1 MEGKQRMKR
10 FLSVFLFFLCGTL
23 YSSEYIWDFINALVR
38 NDFSV
43 IENIVKENINKIPSE
58 EKRLLMNFSLNYC
71 WGENANKAMD
81 ILEKYNIHPNGYDL
95 FTAINRNQPDIV
107 INSIMGRGVQA
118 NGEILLL
125 LMEKQRF
132 NLAVQLIEAGI
143 NVNYQYPLSKSYA
156 DGMTPLLYACKWNN
170 FELVKM
176 LVDYGANVQTRD
188 KNGNTALSMAR
199 ANGNNQIA
207 NFLLENGAV
216 ESGNYFPSQQ
226 STGITGF
233 LEGQAV
239 FQTGT
244 YYVLGGNISMR
255 FSGNANSGSI
265 NYLVN
270 GMSRTGVYKVEG
282 SNLSLAMDGR
292 TFTYKVD
299 SNVSFSGNGEVW
311 VKSGN

>member
-1 MEGKQRMKR
+1 MKR
-10 FLSVFLFFLCGTL
+10 FLPVVLFFLYGTL
-23 YSSEYIWDFINALVR
+23 YSSEYIWDFINALAK
-38 NDFSV
+38 NDFPA
-43 IENIVKENINKIPSE
+43 IENILKENINKIPAE

-71 WGENANKAMD
+71 WGENAIKAID
-81 ILEKYNIHPNGYDL
+81 ILERYNIRPNGYDL

-107 INSIMGRGVQA
+107 IQSLMNRGVQA

-125 LMEKQRF
+125 LTEKQRF
-132 NLAVQLIEAGI
+132 NVAAQLIEAGVD
-143 NVNYQYPLSKSYA
+143 VNYQYPLSKNYA

-176 LVDYGANVQTRD
+176 LVEYGANVHTRD
-188 KNGNTALSMAR
+188 KNGSAALAIAR
-199 ANGNNQIA
+199 VNGNNQIA
-207 NFLLENGAV
+207 DFLIEKGAV
-216 ESGNYFPSQQ
+216 ESGNYLPPQQ
-226 STGITGF
+226 STGISGF
-233 LEGQAV
+233 LENQTA

-270 GMSRTGVYKVEG
+270 GISRTGVYKVEG

-299 SNVSFSGNGEVW
+299 SGMSFSGNGEVW
-311 VKSGN
+311 VRSGN

>member
-1 MEGKQRMKR
+1 MKN
-10 FLSVFLFFLCGTL
+10 FLTVLLFFLCGTL
-23 YSSEYIWDFINALVR
+23 YSSEYIWDFIDALAK
-38 NDFSV
+38 NDFSAV
-43 IENIVKENINKIPSE
+43 ENILKKNINKIPAE

-71 WGENANKAMD
+71 RGENAIKAMD
-81 ILEKYNIHPNGYDL
+81 ILERYNIRPTGYDL

-107 INSIMGRGVQA
+107 IYSIMNRGAQA

-125 LMEKQRF
+125 LTEKQRF
-132 NLAVQLIEAGI
+132 DVAAQLIEAGI
-143 NVNYQYPLSKSYA
+143 DVNYQYPLSKSYA

-170 FELVKM
+170 FELVKI
-176 LVDYGANVQTRD
+176 LVEHGANIQTKD
-188 KNGNTALSMAR
+188 KNGSTALSIAR
-199 ANGNNQIA
+199 VNGNNQIV

-216 ESGNYFPSQQ
+216 ESGNYLPPRQG
-226 STGITGF
+226 TGVSSF
-233 LEGQAV
+233 LENQAA

-244 YYVLGGNISMR
+244 YYVLGGSISMR

-265 NYLVN
+265 NYIVN

-299 SNVSFSGNGEVW
+299 SNTSFSGNGEVW
-311 VKSGN
+311 VRTGN

>member
-1 MEGKQRMKR
+1 MKR
-10 FLSVFLFFLCGTL
+10 FLPVLLFFLCGAL
-23 YSSEYIWDFINALVR
+23 YSSEYIWDFINALAR
-38 NDFSV
+38 NDFPA
-43 IENIVKENINKIPSE
+43 IENILKENINKIPAE

-71 WGENANKAMD
+71 WGENAVKVVD
-81 ILEKYNIHPNGYDL
+81 ILERYNIRPAGYDL

-107 INSIMGRGVQA
+107 INSLMSRGVQA

-125 LMEKQRF
+125 LTEKQRF
-132 NLAVQLIEAGI
+132 NVAAKLIEAGI
-143 NVNYQYPLSKSYA
+143 DVNYQYPLSKSYA

-176 LVDYGANVQTRD
+176 LVEHGANVQKSD
-188 KNGNTALSMAR
+188 KNGSTALSIAR
-199 ANGNNQIA
+199 VNGNNQIA

-216 ESGNYFPSQQ
+216 ETGNYLTPQQ
-226 STGITGF
+226 NTGISDF
-233 LEGQAV
+233 LENQTA

-244 YYVLGGNISMR
+244 YYVLGGSLSMK
-255 FSGNANSGSI
+255 FSGGANSGTI

-270 GMSRTGVYKVEG
+270 GMSRTGIYKVEG

-299 SNVSFSGNGEVW
+299 SNMSFSGNGEVW
-311 VKSGN
+311 VRTGN

>member
-1 MEGKQRMKR
+1 MKR
-10 FLSVFLFFLCGTL
+10 FLPVLLFFLCGTL
-23 YSSEYIWDFINALVR
+23 YSAEYIWDFLDALAR
-38 NDFSV
+38 NDFSS
-43 IENIVKENINKIPSE
+43 IENILKENINKMPVE
-58 EKRLLMNFSLNYC
+58 EKRLLMSFSLNYC
-71 WGENANKAMD
+71 RGENAIKAMD
-81 ILEKYNIHPNGYDL
+81 ILERYNIRPSGYDL

-107 INSIMGRGVQA
+107 IYSIMNRGVQA

-132 NLAVQLIEAGI
+132 DAAAQLVEAGVD
-143 NVNYQYPLSKSYA
+143 VNYQYPLSKNYA

-176 LVDYGANVQTRD
+176 LIEHGANVHTKN
-188 KNGNTALSMAR
+188 KNGSAALSIAR
-199 ANGNNQIA
+199 VNGNNQIA
-207 NFLLENGAV
+207 DFLIEKGAV
-216 ESGNYFPSQQ
+216 ESGNYLPPQQ
-226 STGITGF
+226 NTGISSF
-233 LEGQAV
+233 LENQIN

-244 YYVLGGNISMR
+244 YYVLGGNVSMR

-292 TFTYKVD
+292 TFIYKVD
-299 SNVSFSGNGEVW
+299 SNISFSGNGEVW
-311 VKSGN
+311 VRTGN